1 MSIIEDRKLW
11 HNLVAKTFLLSWHM
25 GKIRPEGKIYS
36 ATIMMVTTM
45 TKDASF
51 EDNSIHIK
59 ESNRHKWNRHAT
71 KPDMK
76 KIRTEY

>member
-1 MSIIEDRKLW
+1 
-11 HNLVAKTFLLSWHM
+11 M

-59 ESNRHKWNRHAT
+59 ESNRHK
-71 KPDMK
+71 
-76 KIRTEY
+76 